1 MPVILSQ
8 TGRRGKRP
16 RPRRVGT
23 GVTDLLSVPLSVLD
37 LSPVPTGA
45 TAGQALADSLAL
57 ARHTEDLGYR
67 RYWVAE
73 HHGMPGIASSAP
85 AVLIGALAAA
95 TSRIRVG
102 SGGVMLPN
110 HAPLVV
116 AEQFGMLEALHPG
129 RIDLGLGR
137 APGTDHVTGWALR
150 RNPNGGVQFDE
161 EVAELRAFLAP
172 AAPGQRVRAVPGAGA
187 DVPVW
192 LLGSS
197 TYGAALAAQLGL
209 PFAFA
214 SHFAPRFLLEAAAI
228 YRDQFVPSAALSE
241 PYMMVGVS
249 LMAADTDAEAQ
260 RLFTSTLQKF
270 AWLSRGAPK
279 GTLPPLDDMSSFWM
293 DGEQR
298 ALEAQ
303 MSEAVVGGP
312 ATVVDR
318 LSSLVART
326 GADEVIVATDAY
338 DFDARVRSYEVLAEA
353 WGTASGSTT
362 GAAAARAGTS
372 SAIPAPAS
380 ASAAEVPIAGANPST
395 NA

>member
-1 MPVILSQ
+1 VPES
-8 TGRRGKRP
+8 P
-16 RPRRVGT
+16 R
-23 GVTDLLSVPLSVLD
+23 VPLSVLD
-37 LSPVPTGA
+37 LAPIREDSTPAVALRQSLQLAPVVE
-45 TAGQALADSLAL
+45 
-57 ARHTEDLGYR
+57 RLGYR
-67 RYWVAE
+67 RIWVAE
-73 HHGMPGIASSAP
+73 HHNIPGVASSATS
-85 AVLIGALAAA
+85 VLIGAIADA
-95 TSRIRVG
+95 TTTIRVG
-102 SGGVMLPN
+102 SGGIMLPN
-110 HAPLVV
+110 HAPLVI
-116 AEQFGMLEALHPG
+116 AEQFGTLAALHPG

-172 AAPGQRVRAVPGAGA
+172 ATPGQRVRAVPGAGA

-228 YRDQFVPSAALSE
+228 YRDQFVPSASLSE

-249 LMAADTDAEAQ
+249 LLAADTDAEAQ

-270 AWLSRGAPK
+270 AWLTRGAPK

-298 ALEAQ
+298 AIEAQ

-312 ATVVDR
+312 ATVVDK

-326 GADEVIVATDAY
+326 DADEVIVATDAY

-353 WGTASGSTT
+353 WGTAAGSTT
-362 GAAAARAGTS
+362 GAAAAARAGTS
-372 SAIPAPAS
+372 SAIAAPVS